1 MQNKIFSQSGKEATI
16 TKAIMKE
23 YFDMV
28 EGVLESDVMII
39 GAGPSGLVAGANLAK
54 AGKNV
59 VILEANNYLGG
70 GFWVGGCYLNKATF
84 RHPSQK
90 IIQDLGVPIKEYQDG
105 IYIGDAPHACSALI
119 KYAFDCGVKV
129 MNLLFLE
136 DLVLKNNQVCG
147 GVINWLATKFLP
159 KNITC
164 LDPLALECKIM
175 VDATGHGAEA
185 VNLLVKRG
193 LVESKRTDFPM
204 HVELSEEE
212 LVNKTGKVYPGLYV
226 CGMSAAT
233 TFGLHRMGPTFGAML
248 LSGKRVAELILQNE
262 FNDK

>member
-1 MQNKIFSQSGKEATI
+1 MTDKIFPGSGKEATI
-16 TKAIMKE
+16 TRAIMKE

-28 EGVLESDVMII
+28 DSVLESDVMII
-39 GAGPSGLVAGANLAK
+39 GAGPSGLIAGADLAK
-54 AGKNV
+54 NGKNV

-84 RHPSQK
+84 RAPSHT
-90 IIQDLGVPIKEYQDG
+90 IIQDFGVPLKEWEDG
-105 IYIGDAPHACSALI
+105 IWVGDAPHACAATI
-119 KYAFDCGVKV
+119 KHAMDCGVKV

-136 DLVLKNNQVCG
+136 DLVVKNGQVCG

-175 VDATGHGAEA
+175 IDATGHGADA
-185 VNLLVKRG
+185 VSLLAKRG
-193 LVESKRTDFPM
+193 LVESKNRDFPM
-204 HVELSEEE
+204 NVELSEEE
-212 LVNKTGKVYPGLYV
+212 LVNRTGKVYPGLYA

-233 TFGLHRMGPTFGAML
+233 TFGLHRMGPTFGSML
-248 LSGKRVAELILQNE
+248 LSGKRVAELILKDE
-262 FNDK
+262 FAE